1 MPGTRFRSGGDRSK
15 KQVRQTSGEPITKPA
30 TLTSG
35 GSRKW
40 DSLIQQIPAATLAQ
54 LDEHNL
60 GLLAELLAQS
70 EQLSAAIDANPADAP
85 TRRLFLNT
93 VDRITRLSAL
103 FGLDPASRAR
113 LKLDPDSK
121 PENDPFL
128 AFLKAGREPSQ

>member
-1 MPGTRFRSGGDRSK
+1 MPGTRGRSGGDRSK
-15 KQVRQTSGEPITKPA
+15 KAIRPTAGAPIAKPA

-40 DSLIQQIPAATLAQ
+40 DALIQQIPAATLAQ
-54 LDEHNL
+54 LDEHAL
-60 GLLAELLAQS
+60 GLLAELLAQA

-85 TRRLFLNT
+85 TRRLFLGT
-93 VDRITRLSAL
+93 IDRITRLSAV

-113 LKLDPDSK
+113 LKLDPDST

-128 AFLKAGREPSQ
+128 AFIQSGREPS